1 MKLITFVFV
10 TVWYFAHA
18 QEEETSTFLR
28 GAGGKNNVN
37 VELAIVE
44 EDVEQ
49 MTNVASNY
57 GDDGG
62 MNLHERQLQ
71 SLGDWAFCS
80 SSSHCRNSW
89 CSSRYSDDGRLK
101 CTPVGGF
108 KPDQGCVTTGGGG
121 YIGENNGKK
130 KLATISPTFYPTVL
144 PTDYP
149 TPAPVTPAPVTD
161 EPTHIPTEYPTP
173 APVTPAPV
181 TDEPTSFPTEYP
193 TPAPVTPAPVTDEP
207 THIPTEYP
215 TPAPV
220 TPAPV
225 TDEPTFFPTEY
236 PTPAPVIF
244 GDWEFCSSSSQCR
257 NGCCSSRY
265 SNDGKLKCTPVGGFK
280 PHEGCII

>member
-1 MKLITFVFV
+1 MKLIIFVFV

-28 GAGGKNNVN
+28 GAGGKNNVD

-57 GDDGG
+57 GDDGD

-80 SSSHCRNSW
+80 SSSHCRNSC

-108 KPDQGCVTTGGGG
+108 KPDQGCVTTGDGG

-130 KLATISPTFYPTVL
+130 ELATISPTFYPTVL

-173 APVTPAPV
+173 APTPAPV
-181 TDEPTSFPTEYP
+181 TL
-193 TPAPVTPAPVTDEP
+193 APVTDEP

-225 TDEPTFFPTEY
+225 TDEPTSFPTEY
-236 PTPAPVIF
+236 PTPAPVTF
-244 GDWEFCSSSSQCR
+244 GDWECCSSSSQCR

-280 PHEGCII
+280 PHEGCI